1 MTHLV
6 QLDMYARHGGVHF
19 KLNVPGHEI
28 NRYVDQ
34 LPEEKRE
41 SMFQVMKELEQAN
54 LITIIDDGVLADGE
68 GKLGG
73 SDEC

>member
-1 MTHLV
+1 
-6 QLDMYARHGGVHF
+6 
-19 KLNVPGHEI
+19 
-28 NRYVDQ
+28 
-34 LPEEKRE
+34 
-41 SMFQVMKELEQAN
+41 MFQVMKELEQAN